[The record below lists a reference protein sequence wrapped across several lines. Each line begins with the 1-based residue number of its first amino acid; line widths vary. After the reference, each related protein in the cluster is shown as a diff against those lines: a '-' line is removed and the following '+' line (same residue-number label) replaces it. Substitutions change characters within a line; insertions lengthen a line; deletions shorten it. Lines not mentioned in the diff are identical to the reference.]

1 MSLIAEKTSVLHRS
15 IRDANEAAN
24 EDSKSSAG
32 DKFETGREMIT
43 QEIAKA
49 TQQLATLGEMR
60 RALEKIR
67 PNRQLESVGLGTLA
81 HTSEGWFFFSVSL
94 GNIQVE
100 GQEVY
105 ALSMASSPIFSHIS
119 FSDATQAAL
128 SGYSIRMP
136 RQRPSWSLGSKSVRD
151 TNK

>member
-15 IRDANEAAN
+15 IRDANDAAN

-67 PNRQLESVGLGTLA
+67 PNRALESVGLGALA

-94 GNIQVE
+94 GKIQVE

-105 ALSMASSPIFSHIS
+105 ALSMASPMAQAMAGAVAGKTIS
-119 FSDATQAAL
+119 FRGRDIHITQ
-128 SGYSIRMP
+128 
-136 RQRPSWSLGSKSVRD
+136 VR
-151 TNK
+151 